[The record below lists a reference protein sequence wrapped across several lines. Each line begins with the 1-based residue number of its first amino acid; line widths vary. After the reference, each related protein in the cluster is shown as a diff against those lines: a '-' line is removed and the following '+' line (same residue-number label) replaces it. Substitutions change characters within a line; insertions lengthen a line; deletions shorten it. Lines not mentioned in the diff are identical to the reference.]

1 MDIES
6 QRKAVTWSNGQT
18 QGALAPTG
26 SAPAATGVNR
36 GAVSRSRES
45 RGMLNKGHTGTSQGN
60 SVMGALS
67 AQFAGLGP
75 ISQGGHRRKSK
86 QKTTRKARKTRKHR
100 RN

>member
-6 QRKAVTWSNGQT
+6 QRRGVRWPNGQA
-18 QGALAPTG
+18 QGALAPTQV
-26 SAPAATGVNR
+26 APAATGVNR
-36 GAVSRSRES
+36 GGVGRSKES

-60 SVMGALS
+60 SVMGALA

-75 ISQGGHRRKSK
+75 ITQGGRGRK
-86 QKTTRKARKTRKHR
+86 QKKTRKMRKTRKDR